1 MDGSGDFEL
10 VSKRGPPRG
19 PRGPRKDQIGGTPPV
34 TLPHMGGLASP
45 PRSINNGVPP
55 TAQMN
60 GMIPSLHPNIPNMA
74 AANMAVAA
82 AGFWPMM
89 TGLNGLQGPPPLIP
103 VNPLNPLNIQVPPSE
118 HHKLVA
124 NNLVNGVKTSPT
136 EGSNADER
144 PQSEPKEETRPHA
157 PESGLS
163 AHESQMQAQ
172 LQHMMKMQE
181 NHQDLFR
188 MFGLRPEAL
197 MEEQLNTMKILAE
210 RERELMMK
218 LSRDD
223 TPKMDHHQKDL
234 ARRVQPTDLSQDET
248 PAKVNPKLAEN
259 GGNHAWIMDTMTAN
273 QQTGLPP
280 HPVKEHYN
288 KVVAADLAAQIE
300 AEAQTNGECPLD
312 LTKASSN
319 EDDSGIVHSTDG
331 AIDFSP
337 SVMQRKRP
345 LDSDGSNG
353 KQFCSF
359 CWFLT
364 TLSCYKLIYM
374 ISEYT

>member
-19 PRGPRKDQIGGTPPV
+19 PRGPRKDQVGSSPPV

-45 PRSINNGVPP
+45 PRSISNGVPP
-55 TAQMN
+55 SNQMN
-60 GMIPSLHPNIPNMA
+60 GMIPSMHPNVA

-103 VNPLNPLNIQVPPSE
+103 VNPLNPLNIQVPSSE
-118 HHKLVA
+118 HQKLVA
-124 NNLVNGVKTSPT
+124 NNLVNGVKTSPA

-144 PQSEPKEETRPHA
+144 PQTEPKEDPSSGRPPA
-157 PESGLS
+157 TESAVS
-163 AHESQMQAQ
+163 AAHESQMHAQ
-172 LQHMMKMQE
+172 LQHMMRMQE

-197 MEEQLNTMKILAE
+197 MEEQLNAMKILAE
-210 RERELMMK
+210 REREIMMK
-218 LSRDD
+218 MSRDD
-223 TPKMDHHQKDL
+223 APRPEQQRELLK
-234 ARRVQPTDLSQDET
+234 APSPTGLVIKEET
-248 PAKVNPKLAEN
+248 PAKVEPKPATEN
-259 GGNHAWIMDTMTAN
+259 GGNHAWIMDTMAGN
-273 QQTGLPP
+273 QQPGFPSQA
-280 HPVKEHYN
+280 VKEHYN
-288 KVVAADLAAQIE
+288 KVVAADLAKQIE

-331 AIDFSP
+331 ALDFSP
-337 SVMQRKRP
+337 SVLQRKRP

-353 KQFCSF
+353 KRIIHPY
-359 CWFLT
+359 
-364 TLSCYKLIYM
+364 TLFTVLI
-374 ISEYT
+374 SNEFHLS